1 MSVATL
7 ERTTDIR
14 DVPTLDALY
23 EETGRMNMT
32 PGWVP
37 RKKPILWHE
46 PKPEFVPA
54 HWRYQQSRAALDAA
68 GRLIDVSL
76 AERRNL
82 VLRNPAPGTNFE
94 TTRTLVCAYQMIL
107 PGEMAPS
114 HRHSSHALRVILDAK
129 GSFSIV
135 NGEKMPM
142 ETGDV
147 VLTPGGCWHGH
158 GHDGAEPAYWLDVLD
173 VPLIQLLEPMFFEEY
188 PERYE
193 KAEKVVTDSPYRFKA
208 DAIARGLDKAKA
220 DPNGVYGPRIELEAP
235 DMPVMSL
242 SVQRLPA
249 GFQSRRHRSTANQ
262 VFAVMEGSGETIV
275 GNERFVWERGDTF
288 VVPTW
293 TRLQHKASSDAML
306 FSCTDEPLMR
316 FGKYYRFEAE

>member
-193 KAEKVVTDSPYRFKA
+193 KAEKVVTDSPYRFKG